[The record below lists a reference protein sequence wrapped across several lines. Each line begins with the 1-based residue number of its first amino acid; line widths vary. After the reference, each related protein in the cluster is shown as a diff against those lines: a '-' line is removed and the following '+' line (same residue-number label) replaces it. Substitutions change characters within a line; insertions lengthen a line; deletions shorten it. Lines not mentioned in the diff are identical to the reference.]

1 MTQCPEN
8 RNDRRAA
15 GASGAANSARVPA
28 KFLLRHSARWGRGRD
43 VRSTPAGASG
53 PQTRDACARRHCS
66 GPRRPLRTHGGS
78 RPPCW
83 SASRRLAALQGARTS
98 QEAGPRLFTSGSAA
112 ASRAFIGMCGSS
124 RRPIQPPGLAPPP
137 PARPAP
143 FGDVM
148 GVARS
153 AGDGRAGGRARRRG
167 GLCSRSRC
175 PTSVLVSRRR
185 GFLRFSSGSWWVRGS
200 LGRTRMLKVR
210 FKRSFRVL
218 RGDSCPKTCMASAWS
233 LHHCHL
239 FHSSLRLYC

>member
-8 RNDRRAA
+8 RNDRRVA

-43 VRSTPAGASG
+43 ARSTPAGASG

-137 PARPAP
+137 RLAPPRSVTSWAWPA
-143 FGDVM
+143 
-148 GVARS
+148 AR
-153 AGDGRAGGRARRRG
+153 ATGARAGERG
-167 GLCSRSRC
+167 GAEACAAVAAAPPQC
-175 PTSVLVSRRR
+175 
-185 GFLRFSSGSWWVRGS
+185 
-200 LGRTRMLKVR
+200 
-210 FKRSFRVL
+210 
-218 RGDSCPKTCMASAWS
+218 
-233 LHHCHL
+233 
-239 FHSSLRLYC
+239 

>member
-28 KFLLRHSARWGRGRD
+28 KFLLRHSARWGRGGD
-43 VRSTPAGASG
+43 ARSTPAGASG
-53 PQTRDACARRHCS
+53 PQTRDACARRRCS
-66 GPRRPLRTHGGS
+66 GPRRPLRTLGGS

-112 ASRAFIGMCGSS
+112 ASRALIGMCGSS

-137 PARPAP
+137 PSRPAP

-167 GLCSRSRC
+167 GAEACAAVAAAPPQC
-175 PTSVLVSRRR
+175 
-185 GFLRFSSGSWWVRGS
+185 
-200 LGRTRMLKVR
+200 
-210 FKRSFRVL
+210 
-218 RGDSCPKTCMASAWS
+218 
-233 LHHCHL
+233 
-239 FHSSLRLYC
+239 